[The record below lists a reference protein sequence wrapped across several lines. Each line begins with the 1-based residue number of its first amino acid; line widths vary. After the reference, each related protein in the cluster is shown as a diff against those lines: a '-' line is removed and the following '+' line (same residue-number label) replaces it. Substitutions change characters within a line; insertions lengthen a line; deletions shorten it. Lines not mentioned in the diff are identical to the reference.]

1 MKKLFFIFIVCLCV
15 LSCKG
20 GISDALNP
28 LAPRTVEVE
37 NTTSL
42 PINIKVYTVHN
53 SGLSFSG
60 IINPGDKKVFSGVS
74 ECNIEPVFAYNWKL
88 ERSYDKSGYQRFKF
102 RDLTADEKK
111 EEMLD
116 VTVWNTNIDDDDINL
131 KYVKLKYRVKASGT
145 AFETTPA
152 IKKGLGVLITLYNTD
167 YEFEL
172 DDPPA
177 LPLPEPPLP
186 PTPNQKYD
194 ISYNK
199 AEKKITITR
208 VPIKQKE

>member
-1 MKKLFFIFIVCLCV
+1 MKKAFFVSIVCLCV

-20 GISDALNP
+20 GISDTLNP

-60 IINPGDKKVFSGVS
+60 IINPGDKKVFSGIS
-74 ECNIEPVFAYNWKL
+74 ECNIEPATAYNWKL

-102 RDLTADEKK
+102 RDLTAAEKEK
-111 EEMLD
+111 EMLD
-116 VTVWNTNIDDDDINL
+116 VTVWNTNIDDDDVNS

-145 AFETTPA
+145 AFETTSA
-152 IKKGLGVLITLYNTD
+152 IKKGKGVLITLYNTD

-172 DDPPA
+172 DNPPA
-177 LPLPEPPLP
+177 LPTPPP
-186 PTPNQKYD
+186 PPAPKQIYD

-199 AEKKITITR
+199 AEKKITITQ
-208 VPIKQKE
+208 VPTKQE

>member
-1 MKKLFFIFIVCLCV
+1 MKKAFFVSIVCLCV

-20 GISDALNP
+20 GVSDTLNP

-37 NTTSL
+37 NTTNL

-74 ECNIEPVFAYNWKL
+74 ECNIEPASAYNWKL

-102 RDLTADEKK
+102 RDLTAAEKEK
-111 EEMLD
+111 EMLK
-116 VTVWNTNIDDDDINL
+116 VTVWNDNIAPDVKF
-131 KYVKLKYRVKASGT
+131 KYKEKVSGA

-152 IKKGLGVLITLYNTD
+152 IQERQGVLIKLYNID

-172 DDPPA
+172 DNPPA
-177 LPLPEPPLP
+177 IPGSEK
-186 PTPNQKYD
+186 QKYD

-199 AEKKITITR
+199 AERKITIKK
-208 VPIKQKE
+208 VPTE

>member
-1 MKKLFFIFIVCLCV
+1 MKKLFFIFIASLCV

-28 LAPRTVEVE
+28 LAQRTVEVE

-42 PINIKVYTVHN
+42 SINIKVYTVHN

-60 IINPGDKKVFSGVS
+60 VINSGDKKVFSGVS
-74 ECNIEPVFAYNWKL
+74 ECNIEPAAAYNWKL

-102 RDLTADEKK
+102 RDLTAAEKEK
-111 EEMLD
+111 EMLK
-116 VTVWNTNIDDDDINL
+116 VTVWNDNIDPNVTL
-131 KYVKLKYRVKASGT
+131 KYKVKASGA

-152 IKKGLGVLITLYNTD
+152 IQERQGVLIKLYNID

-172 DDPPA
+172 DNPPA
-177 LPLPEPPLP
+177 IPSGEK
-186 PTPNQKYD
+186 QKYD

-199 AEKKITITR
+199 AERKITIKK
-208 VPIKQKE
+208 VPTE